1 MGSVGR
7 AKRHQSYAA
16 GAIAA
21 KPEIFQRILGK
32 YKTLRGAKLGV
43 IH

>member
-7 AKRHQSYAA
+7 AKRHQSYVA

-21 KPEIFQRILGK
+21 KTEIFQRMLGK
-32 YKTLRGAKLGV
+32 YKTVRGVKLGV